1 MVNCRIEGRCA
12 ELAGNAIWPF
22 ALLTHRLKVEW
33 RGGHSREL
41 IFEAFCYRSKLVNMH
56 NPAHQSVDYSFDFP
70 CNPAKSSSDF
80 DPYTALKKQLGT
92 LMREKDY
99 RWNQHITHLW
109 FSATW
114 VVATDVGKQPG
125 ARVAVLAKMLV
136 HQVASVHEVQVQG
149 CWSGWAWSVPAA
161 GQAAAAPIKPDRR
174 QLSAGPR
181 SPARN
186 AQLCTEHLP
195 RGEKNHFWHL

>member
-1 MVNCRIEGRCA
+1 
-12 ELAGNAIWPF
+12 
-22 ALLTHRLKVEW
+22 
-33 RGGHSREL
+33 
-41 IFEAFCYRSKLVNMH
+41 
-56 NPAHQSVDYSFDFP
+56 
-70 CNPAKSSSDF
+70 
-80 DPYTALKKQLGT
+80 
-92 LMREKDY
+92 MREKDD

-186 AQLCTEHLP
+186 AQLCTEHLL
-195 RGEKNHFWHL
+195 RGEKIISGICRSVSCPRICKVEVCYHLAEMILKEVQPDRSNPAEFIDRKVFQTSHYSRRPACCLL